1 MGYMLEDIRVIDAAS
16 FLAGPGAATVMAD
29 FGADVIKIEPPNGD
43 GYRALVGKY
52 PVGYHWQLTSRNKRS
67 LALDLTTEDGQALLH
82 KLVEDADVIL
92 TNFLDD
98 QLQRFQMTYEQLKAI
113 NPRIIFAQ
121 LTGYGMQGP
130 EVARKAFDITA
141 WWARSGMMD
150 FIRDSGQTP
159 LAAAPGMGDHSTAM
173 SMYGAIMTGL
183 FRRERTGV
191 GCHVSTSLVANGVWA
206 NGMALQGVIAG
217 LDLGAHK
224 QAKGWYTPFTS
235 TYPTRD
241 DRYVVLAIINTGRE
255 WPQLAKALD
264 HPEWTEDQRFSDM
277 RVLMK
282 NRRELIELIGL
293 ETVKYSQDELMRV
306 FDEHGITCGVVAHM
320 GDVVNDAQLIANDV
334 VIPTDDP
341 GEDYRWTIN
350 SPIFVAEESK
360 RPPSRAPGVGDHS
373 VEVMREAGYSEDEIQ
388 KLLEHGVVIGPEN

>member
-1 MGYMLEDIRVIDAAS
+1 MGYLLEGIRVIDAAS

-29 FGADVIKIEPPNGD
+29 FGADVMKIEPRGGD
-43 GYRALVGKY
+43 GYRALVGNY

-67 LALDLTTEDGQALLH
+67 LALDLTTEDGQGLLH

-98 QLQRFQMTYEQLKAI
+98 QLQRFQMTYEQLKSI
-113 NPRIIFAQ
+113 NPRLVFAQ
-121 LTGYGMQGP
+121 LTGYGMKGP
-130 EVARKAFDITA
+130 EVQRKAFDITA

-150 FIRDSGQTP
+150 FVRDSGQTP

-224 QAKGWYTPFTS
+224 QAKGWFNPFTS
-235 TYPTRD
+235 TYPTSD

-255 WPQLAKALD
+255 WPRLAEALG
-264 HPEWTEDQRFSDM
+264 HPEWTADERFSDM

-282 NRRELIELIGL
+282 NRRQLIALIGV
-293 ETVKYSQDELMRV
+293 ETVKVTQDELMDI
-306 FDEHGITCGVVAHM
+306 FDAHDITCGVVALM
-320 GDVVNDAQLIANDV
+320 GDVVHDAQLIANDV
-334 VIPTDDP
+334 IVPTNDP
-341 GEDYRWTIN
+341 GEDYRWTIA
-350 SPIFVAEESK
+350 SPIVVEEERK
-360 RPPSRAPGVGDHS
+360 RPPSRAPDVGADS
-373 VEVMREAGYSEDEIQ
+373 VAVLREAGYSDDEIH
-388 KLLEHGVVIGPEN
+388 KFLESGVVVAPKD

>member
-1 MGYMLEDIRVIDAAS
+1 MAYLLEDIRVIDAAS

-98 QLQRFQMTYEQLKAI
+98 QLQRFQMTYKQLKAI

-306 FDEHGITCGVVAHM
+306 FDEHGITCGVVAPM
-320 GDVVNDAQLIANDV
+320 GDVVNDAQLIANGV

-341 GEDYRWTIN
+341 GDDYRWTIN

-360 RPPSRAPGVGDHS
+360 RAPSRAPGVGDHS
-373 VEVMREAGYSEDEIQ
+373 VEVLQEAGYSEDEIQ
-388 KLLEHGVVIGPEN
+388 KLLERGIVIGPKN

>member
-191 GCHVSTSLVANGVWA
+191 GCHVSTSLVANVACRQRGLGEWY
-206 NGMALQGVIAG
+206 GLAG
-217 LDLGAHK
+217 G
-224 QAKGWYTPFTS
+224 
-235 TYPTRD
+235 
-241 DRYVVLAIINTGRE
+241 DRR
-255 WPQLAKALD
+255 
-264 HPEWTEDQRFSDM
+264 
-277 RVLMK
+277 
-282 NRRELIELIGL
+282 
-293 ETVKYSQDELMRV
+293 
-306 FDEHGITCGVVAHM
+306 
-320 GDVVNDAQLIANDV
+320 
-334 VIPTDDP
+334 
-341 GEDYRWTIN
+341 
-350 SPIFVAEESK
+350 
-360 RPPSRAPGVGDHS
+360 
-373 VEVMREAGYSEDEIQ
+373 
-388 KLLEHGVVIGPEN
+388 IGPRRSQTSQRLVHPFHEYLSDAG

>member
-1 MGYMLEDIRVIDAAS
+1 MAYLLEDIRVIDAAS

-43 GYRALVGKY
+43 GYRALVGNY

-67 LALDLTTEDGQALLH
+67 LALDLTNEDGQALLH

-98 QLQRFQMTYEQLKAI
+98 QLQRFQMTYEQLKGI

-150 FIRDSGQTP
+150 FVRDSGQTP

-217 LDLGAHK
+217 LDLGAYK
-224 QAKGWYTPFTS
+224 QAKGWFSPFTS

-241 DRYVVLAIINTGRE
+241 DRYVVLAIINTSRE

-282 NRRELIELIGL
+282 NRRELIALISV
-293 ETVKYSQDELMRV
+293 ETVKYAQDELMRV
-306 FDEHGITCGVVAHM
+306 FDEHDITCGVVAPM

-334 VIPTDDP
+334 IIPTNDP
-341 GEDYRWTIN
+341 GDDYRWTIN

-373 VEVMREAGYSEDEIQ
+373 VEVLQEAGYSEEEIRR
-388 KLLEHGVVIGPEN
+388 LLERGIVTGPEN

>member
-264 HPEWTEDQRFSDM
+264 HPEWTEDRRFSDM

-306 FDEHGITCGVVAHM
+306 LDEHDITCGVVAPM

-334 VIPTDDP
+334 VIPTNDP
-341 GEDYRWTIN
+341 GDDYRWTIN

-360 RPPSRAPGVGDHS
+360 RTPSRAPGVGDHS
-373 VEVMREAGYSEDEIQ
+373 VEVLREAGYSEDEIQ
-388 KLLEHGVVIGPEN
+388 KLLERGIVIGPKN